1 MTDKH
6 NKQENLCTSSERTQK
21 CPYCGT
27 SDMLPVSPIFASSI
41 FDVDFAC
48 GTRMHINKTHCVQG
62 LECVIRQQ
70 ARSELSKEIAEK
82 LETVRSTIALLV
94 SMVDSCEAHSTRSCE
109 AVISAINAIDSIKE
123 LQDNG

>member
-6 NKQENLCTSSERTQK
+6 NKQQNVCTSSERTQNK

-27 SDMLPVSPIFASSI
+27 SDMLPASPIFASPI

-70 ARSELSKEIAEK
+70 ARSELSKDVADYLQSSIEAFGEERTEITNHKDAYDWLRDDVENLIEDLTK
-82 LETVRSTIALLV
+82 
-94 SMVDSCEAHSTRSCE
+94 
-109 AVISAINAIDSIKE
+109 
-123 LQDNG
+123 